1 MDRAEQQLR
10 LIQAVYRVEH
20 VRQSG
25 EDLEELRDRCRALLN
40 STAPA
45 VDGDARLHRLL
56 DEIRLEL
63 EPETS

>member
-10 LIQAVYRVEH
+10 LIQAIYRVEH

-25 EDLEELRDRCRALLN
+25 EDLEELRDRCYALLD

-45 VDGDARLHRLL
+45 VDGDARLHGLL
-56 DEIRLEL
+56 NEIRLEL
-63 EPETS
+63 DPETS